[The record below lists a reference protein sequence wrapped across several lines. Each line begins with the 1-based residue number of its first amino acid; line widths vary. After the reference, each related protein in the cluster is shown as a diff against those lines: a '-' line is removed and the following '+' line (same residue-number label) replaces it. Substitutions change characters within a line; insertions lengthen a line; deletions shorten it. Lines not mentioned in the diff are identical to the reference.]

1 MSEPKKTE
9 SFAGN
14 VMKYS
19 IATYLGFGIS
29 GAALIIKGVL
39 PAESYAVPASFM
51 AYTMSLMNVGML
63 GLDQSLLRFYHEP
76 PAGSTGRSMFAA
88 CTRLSVLVM
97 LLVGGIGSIFFAK
110 PLAAAFG
117 LGANGAGLVPFL
129 FLTYLAMEY
138 LEHKAGEKTTHM
150 VRKAGKMG
158 PLIGGVA
165 GVLPQ
170 CGFSAAAS
178 NLYAG
183 RVITLGTLIAI
194 YLSTSDEMLPILISE
209 KMDIRFV
216 LGVLGAKAAIGAAAG
231 FVIDLLVRERKM
243 HPHDHVH
250 GHGENDHEEEEHI
263 HEICEHEN
271 CHCEEDGIFLSAVKH
286 TLHITFFI
294 IVIGFVLNTAL
305 HFVGE
310 DVLAGL
316 ILNRPVLGPVL
327 AGLVGLIPNCAAS
340 VTITQLYIS
349 GVISLGAMM
358 SGLLV
363 GAGVGLLVLFRVNPD
378 KKENLKIVGILYVIG
393 VLTGIVINWL

>member
-1 MSEPKKTE
+1 MLDVILDT
-9 SFAGN
+9 
-14 VMKYS
+14 
-19 IATYLGFGIS
+19 
-29 GAALIIKGVL
+29 LI
-39 PAESYAVPASFM
+39 
-51 AYTMSLMNVGML
+51 
-63 GLDQSLLRFYHEP
+63 D
-76 PAGSTGRSMFAA
+76 
-88 CTRLSVLVM
+88 SV
-97 LLVGGIGSIFFAK
+97 K
-110 PLAAAFG
+110 
-117 LGANGAGLVPFL
+117 LVPFL

-138 LEHKAGEKTTHM
+138 LEHKAGESTVKM

-165 GVLPQ
+165 GIMPQ

-209 KMDIRFV
+209 KADVRFV
-216 LGVLGAKAAIGAAAG
+216 LGVLGAKAVIGAIAG
-231 FVIDLLVRERKM
+231 FVIDLVIREQKV
-243 HPHDHVH
+243 HHHNHTHVH
-250 GHGENDHEEEEHI
+250 ADSVNGHNSTGTHSMESNSANTGSVKASSAEHTHGSRDHYDEDEHAEHDHI
-263 HEICEHEN
+263 HELCEHDH

-286 TLHITFFI
+286 TLQITFFI
-294 IVIGFVLNTAL
+294 MVIGFVLNLIL

-310 DVLAGL
+310 DALANL
-316 ILNRPVLGPVL
+316 ILNRPVIGPVL
-327 AGLVGLIPNCAAS
+327 AGIVGLIPNCAAS
-340 VTITQLYIS
+340 VTVTQLYLR

-393 VLTGIVINWL
+393 VLTGIVINWI

>member
-1 MSEPKKTE
+1 ML
-9 SFAGN
+9 N
-14 VMKYS
+14 VILDTLIDS
-19 IATYLGFGIS
+19 I
-29 GAALIIKGVL
+29 K
-39 PAESYAVPASFM
+39 
-51 AYTMSLMNVGML
+51 
-63 GLDQSLLRFYHEP
+63 
-76 PAGSTGRSMFAA
+76 
-88 CTRLSVLVM
+88 
-97 LLVGGIGSIFFAK
+97 
-110 PLAAAFG
+110 
-117 LGANGAGLVPFL
+117 LVPFL

-194 YLSTSDEMLPILISE
+194 YLSTSDEMLPLLISSE
-209 KMDIRFV
+209 QVKVGFI
-216 LGVLGAKAAIGAAAG
+216 LEILAAKAAIGAVAG
-231 FVIDLLVRERKM
+231 FLIDLLIREQKV
-243 HPHDHVH
+243 HHHGHTEHGHTHGASAQGVH
-250 GHGENDHEEEEHI
+250 GQKAEADSHDCPHDHEEEAHAEQEHI
-263 HEICEHEN
+263 HEICEHDN

-286 TLHITFFI
+286 TLQITFFI
-294 IVIGFVLNTAL
+294 MVIGFVLNVVL

-310 DVLAGL
+310 DALANL

-340 VTITQLYIS
+340 VTVTQLYLKD
-349 GVISLGAMM
+349 VISLGAMM

-393 VLTGIVINWL
+393 VLAGCVIDWL

>member
-1 MSEPKKTE
+1 MSEVILDT
-9 SFAGN
+9 
-14 VMKYS
+14 
-19 IATYLGFGIS
+19 
-29 GAALIIKGVL
+29 LI
-39 PAESYAVPASFM
+39 
-51 AYTMSLMNVGML
+51 
-63 GLDQSLLRFYHEP
+63 D
-76 PAGSTGRSMFAA
+76 
-88 CTRLSVLVM
+88 SV
-97 LLVGGIGSIFFAK
+97 K
-110 PLAAAFG
+110 
-117 LGANGAGLVPFL
+117 LVPFL

-138 LEHKAGEKTTHM
+138 LEHKAGEKTTQM
-150 VRKAGKMG
+150 VRKAGRLG

-209 KMDIRFV
+209 KVDIRFV

-231 FVIDLLVRERKM
+231 FIIDLLIREKK
-243 HPHDHVH
+243 VH
-250 GHGENDHEEEEHI
+250 HQGYVHNHEEQEHEEEEHI
-263 HEICEHEN
+263 HEICEHDN

-286 TLHITFFI
+286 TLQITFFI
-294 IVIGFVLNTAL
+294 MIIGFALNIVL

-310 DVLAGL
+310 DALANL
-316 ILNRPVLGPVL
+316 ILNRPVLGPIL

-340 VTITQLYIS
+340 VTVTQLYLN

-393 VLTGIVINWL
+393 VLMGSVIDWL